1 MHAAG
6 ALHAPMVWLRSTA
19 AIFGNGS
26 MEFLDRVR
34 ISPGLVVTS
43 ILALALLLNVE
54 AGVHWQ
60 DDTYQELG
68 RRRLP

>member
-1 MHAAG
+1 M
-6 ALHAPMVWLRSTA
+6 A
-19 AIFGNGS
+19 AIFGKGS
-26 MEFLDRVR
+26 MEFLDLVR

-60 DDTYQELG
+60 DDNYQELG